1 MTTPNQIKRLLD
13 RLEDRE
19 GIDASRVVLV
29 GLLKRGKA
37 GMTKAEALKQ
47 VAQNRGETLAEV
59 RRYFDLDSYSLGVL
73 FHAGLVQGYGGDAD
87 LILTDGDGYE
97 FVEAGQFVR
106 VDEIKWDTV
115 AVVDGETLEF
125 LGPPDEDNLREV
137 AESQG
142 SRRGRR
148 GRRNPQE
155 AATDKA
161 TLDAYAA
168 LTARVG
174 FGIHSSTQLLRA
186 GADWPLLHKL
196 TDAGLIRIERWIDTP
211 GTDRSTPLY
220 RLLFP

>member
-1 MTTPNQIKRLLD
+1 MTTPNQIKRMLD

-87 LILTDGDGYE
+87 LILTDGDDYV

-115 AVVDGETLEF
+115 AVVEKETGDF
-125 LGPPDEDNLREV
+125 LGPPDEDKLGYE
-137 AESQG
+137 G
-142 SRRGRR
+142 DRRGRR
-148 GRRNPQE
+148 R
-155 AATDKA
+155 
-161 TLDAYAA
+161 
-168 LTARVG
+168 
-174 FGIHSSTQLLRA
+174 
-186 GADWPLLHKL
+186 
-196 TDAGLIRIERWIDTP
+196 
-211 GTDRSTPLY
+211 
-220 RLLFP
+220 